1 MEQPLPQIAIRA
13 EAGAGEVTY
22 CVADNGVGFDMQH
35 YEQLFKPFSRL
46 HSPGEFSG
54 TGVGLALVKR
64 IVERQDG
71 RVWAESIPNQST
83 KVFFSLPASV
93 MNAVGP

>member
-1 MEQPLPQIAIRA
+1 
-13 EAGAGEVTY
+13 
-22 CVADNGVGFDMQH
+22 MQH

-64 IVERQDG
+64 IIERHHG
-71 RVWAESIPNQST
+71 RVWAASVPNQVT
-83 KVFFSLPASV
+83 RVFFSLPNV
-93 MNAVGP
+93 L